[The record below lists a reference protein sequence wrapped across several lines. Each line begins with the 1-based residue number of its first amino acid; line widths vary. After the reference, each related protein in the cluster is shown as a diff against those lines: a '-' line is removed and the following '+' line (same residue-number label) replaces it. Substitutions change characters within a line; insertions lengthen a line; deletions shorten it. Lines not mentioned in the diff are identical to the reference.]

1 MAPPLEISIPTTSL
15 HTPPADSPSTKPYTL
30 YNITIRLPL
39 KSFVV
44 QKRYSDFAA
53 LHQALAAQVGS
64 PPPAPLPA
72 KSWFRTTVHSPELTE
87 QRRQGLERYL
97 RAVAEPPD
105 RRWRDTSV
113 WRAFLN
119 LPSSAAG
126 GGASTSGVSVEGRV
140 PAIGLREANL
150 AAASDP
156 ATWLDLVKEMKRE
169 LGVARAALDRRERVA
184 ETGEQLDAEAQARK
198 ALIKA
203 GSLMGPLEEGLSVM
217 KESGRLG
224 AGEYN
229 RRRDALEAAKRDRSL
244 SEQLAAELAR
254 RGRGGREQG
263 LASES
268 ERTKL
273 IPQQTPV
280 GRRLGKVLQ
289 ETDETRERENVGVLQ
304 LNDDKIRQQDERV
317 RQLGAVVQSLH
328 RTGGMIHNELVHQ
341 VEMLDETNA
350 LADRVQR
357 KVDVGNRRT
366 KNL

>member
-1 MAPPLEISIPTTSL
+1 M
-15 HTPPADSPSTKPYTL
+15 
-30 YNITIRLPL
+30 
-39 KSFVV
+39 
-44 QKRYSDFAA
+44 
-53 LHQALAAQVGS
+53 
-64 PPPAPLPA
+64 
-72 KSWFRTTVHSPELTE
+72 
-87 QRRQGLERYL
+87 
-97 RAVAEPPD
+97 RAIAEPPD

-119 LPSSAAG
+119 LPSAAAG
-126 GGASTSGVSVEGRV
+126 GGGSVSGVSVEGRV

-169 LGVARAALDRRERVA
+169 LGVARAALDRRERVV
-184 ETGEQLDAEAQARK
+184 EVGEQLDAEAQARK

-203 GSLMGPLEEGLSVM
+203 GSLMGPLEEGLSIM
-217 KESGRLG
+217 KEAGRLG

-254 RGRGGREQG
+254 RGREQG
-263 LASES
+263 MASES
-268 ERTKL
+268 ERAKL
-273 IPQQTPV
+273 IPQTPV

-289 ETDETRERENVGVLQ
+289 ETEETRERENVGVLQ
-304 LNDDKIRQQDERV
+304 LNEDKMKEQEDRV
-317 RQLGAVVQSLH
+317 KQLGAVVHSLH
-328 RTGGMIHNELVHQ
+328 RTGDMIHNELVYQ
-341 VEMLDETNA
+341 VEMLDEANA

-357 KVDVGNRRT
+357 KVDVGNRRV

>member
-15 HTPPADSPSTKPYTL
+15 HTPFADSPSKKPYTL

-53 LHQALAAQVGS
+53 LHQSLTSQVGC

-72 KSWFRTTVHSPELTE
+72 KSWFRSTVNSPELTE

-97 RAVAEPPD
+97 RAIAEPPD

-119 LPSSAAG
+119 LPSAN
-126 GGASTSGVSVEGRV
+126 GASVSGLSAEGRV

-169 LGVARAALDRRERVA
+169 LGVARAALDRRERVG
-184 ETGEQLDAEAQARK
+184 EMGEQLEAEAQARK

-203 GSLMGPLEEGLSVM
+203 GSLMGPLEEGLSMM
-217 KESGRLG
+217 KEAGRLG

-254 RGRGGREQG
+254 SGRGGREQG
-263 LASES
+263 VASES
-268 ERTKL
+268 GRAKL
-273 IPQQTPV
+273 IPQTPV

-304 LNDDKIRQQDERV
+304 LNEDKIKEQDERV
-317 RQLGAVVQSLH
+317 KQLGAVVHSLH
-328 RTGGMIHNELVHQ
+328 RTGDMIHNELVYQ

-366 KNL
+366 KKL